1 MYHTNINNSDNEIF
15 QKFTESISYDKKLF
29 RQDIKGSI
37 AHAKMLAKQNIISV
51 DDSNNICSGLMQ
63 IEKEIDSNEFNWR
76 YELEDIHMNIESR
89 LKELIGEVAGK
100 LHTARS
106 RNDQIALDMRL
117 YLKGTII
124 DTIKILLHTA
134 RSRNDQIALDMR
146 LYLKGTIIDTI
157 KILLELQTTIIT
169 RAEENIDVVLPG
181 YTHMQRAQPVLLSHH
196 LMAYYNMFSRDV
208 IRFENTY
215 LSTDVMPLGS
225 GALAG
230 VPYPIDREFI
240 ANELGFSSVS
250 TNSMDS
256 ISDRD
261 YILEFLF
268 NSATT
273 MSHISRIC
281 EEIIT
286 WSTQEF
292 NFITLDK
299 RFTTGSSMM
308 PQKRNPDFAE
318 ISRGKTGRVYG
329 NLMSLLT
336 TLKGLPLT
344 YNRDLQED
352 KEGLFDTVE
361 SLQNTLR
368 VINGILES
376 SIYNKYIMLKSAED
390 NAMLATDM
398 ADYLVK
404 KGVPFRNAHEAM
416 YLIVDHANS
425 LNKSLKELSLE
436 EYKKFSPEF
445 DENVFNIDLN
455 NSINQR
461 NVLGGTAKNQVQ
473 NAIKEAKIINQT
485 KINEYKRY

>member
-117 YLKGTII
+117 YLKGP
-124 DTIKILLHTA
+124 
-134 RSRNDQIALDMR
+134 
-146 LYLKGTIIDTI
+146 IIDTI

-281 EEIIT
+281 EEIII

>member
-100 LHTARS
+100 
-106 RNDQIALDMRL
+106 
-117 YLKGTII
+117 
-124 DTIKILLHTA
+124 LHTA

>member
-100 LHTARS
+100 
-106 RNDQIALDMRL
+106 
-117 YLKGTII
+117 
-124 DTIKILLHTA
+124 LHTA

-281 EEIIT
+281 EEIVL

-318 ISRGKTGRVYG
+318 ISRGKTGRIYG

-368 VINGILES
+368 VINGMLES

-455 NSINQR
+455 NSINQK

>member
-37 AHAKMLAKQNIISV
+37 THAKMLAKQNIISV

-100 LHTARS
+100 
-106 RNDQIALDMRL
+106 
-117 YLKGTII
+117 
-124 DTIKILLHTA
+124 LHTA

>member
-63 IEKEIDSNEFNWR
+63 IEKEIDSNEFTWR

-124 DTIKILLHTA
+124 DTIKILL
-134 RSRNDQIALDMR
+134 
-146 LYLKGTIIDTI
+146 
-157 KILLELQTTIIT
+157 ELQTTIIA

-215 LSTDVMPLGS
+215 LGTDVMPLGS

-240 ANELGFSSVS
+240 ANELGFSSIS

-281 EEIIT
+281 EEIIL

-318 ISRGKTGRVYG
+318 ISRGKTGRIYG

-376 SIYNKYIMLKSAED
+376 SIYNKYVMLKSAED

>member
-124 DTIKILLHTA
+124 DTIKILL
-134 RSRNDQIALDMR
+134 
-146 LYLKGTIIDTI
+146 
-157 KILLELQTTIIT
+157 ELQTTIIT
-169 RAEENIDVVLPG
+169 RAEENIDVALPG

-281 EEIIT
+281 EEIIL

-318 ISRGKTGRVYG
+318 ISRGKTGRIYG

-485 KINEYKRY
+485 KINEYKKY

>member
-100 LHTARS
+100 
-106 RNDQIALDMRL
+106 
-117 YLKGTII
+117 
-124 DTIKILLHTA
+124 LHTA

-281 EEIIT
+281 EEIII

>member
-124 DTIKILLHTA
+124 DTIKILL
-134 RSRNDQIALDMR
+134 
-146 LYLKGTIIDTI
+146 
-157 KILLELQTTIIT
+157 ELQTTIIT
-169 RAEENIDVVLPG
+169 RAEENIDVALPG